1 MLSFG
6 RSLEKVDGASI
17 DVFLLINVHSMIP
30 GHQKKIMLA
39 IDRLKRITSGT
50 KRLSSIEPR
59 HASIEMLEPP
69 PPAPPIGRWSG
80 EISAL
85 PPHMYDG
92 GLGLGAK
99 PKKSPSGDS
108 ISTTGSGG
116 SGSSQGSG
124 EMRAVPLPRDD
135 AGMAGAIPYTRQN
148 SNNSVGHQTDV
159 IAIQV
164 KRQARSSTS
173 EETKDISGIPITYHS
188 FQGQMGKGGP
198 AEYVPPPHQ
207 MSTSDPGV
215 STMPT
220 VPLKVHPKPKLV
232 TMAVAKVKRSSRESS
247 PDTEMEKHESE
258 CNSDGNKTPP
268 VMSTS
273 VAAIAAMMEQSG
285 EVYTGGAVKKSGV
298 TGALVDT
305 SKQLRVETKEHIY
318 DQPQVGTASHSP
330 NAAAA
335 PHSPKP
341 QVMPKPASPLHVAT
355 HHDPSTPSSGSPTG
369 RSKKAP
375 PPPPKRTHSIRS
387 DTAPITKVDSGPAFS
402 VTTTASVTASH
413 GNIIHGGN
421 ASTSSGGAAIGSVPK
436 PQVPSNVSKQPVAA
450 ASKQPVPVPN
460 SHKQPP
466 PVLEKPP
473 AQTQAFAS
481 CVKSLSERFGK
492 KSEME
497 GSQESLSSD
506 SDEFPPP
513 PPPIAMDIIT
523 PKIHNYG
530 IPSRMDTHMSTHTK
544 DYLVHS
550 HQPSHPKDYSFQNRL
565 KQPHPHAHPA
575 AESPEPHVL
584 PASASSSKRTSPAR
598 DVHAGSLPP
607 ERAKATEPNL
617 YTSNLVDKRSEST
630 TSFESTA
637 SSSSTD
643 SNTLPFANENVGTIK
658 QRAAVNKPSII
669 QTFDSVENQRNINV
683 NVSLFEDSNIYRTNI
698 SSGASMNSAHTAA
711 TSVNRSGTSSAG
723 IPSGAQNVQ
732 VVGNVGVSRTVA
744 AGIPQGMASA
754 SSRQGPPASI
764 PKLPQGN
771 QSLSDGKY
779 FFKII
784 SKHLCAH

>member
-1 MLSFG
+1 
-6 RSLEKVDGASI
+6 
-17 DVFLLINVHSMIP
+17 
-30 GHQKKIMLA
+30 
-39 IDRLKRITSGT
+39 
-50 KRLSSIEPR
+50 
-59 HASIEMLEPP
+59 
-69 PPAPPIGRWSG
+69 
-80 EISAL
+80 
-85 PPHMYDG
+85 
-92 GLGLGAK
+92 
-99 PKKSPSGDS
+99 
-108 ISTTGSGG
+108 
-116 SGSSQGSG
+116 
-124 EMRAVPLPRDD
+124 
-135 AGMAGAIPYTRQN
+135 
-148 SNNSVGHQTDV
+148 
-159 IAIQV
+159 
-164 KRQARSSTS
+164 
-173 EETKDISGIPITYHS
+173 
-188 FQGQMGKGGP
+188 MGKGGP

-413 GNIIHGGN
+413 GNIIHG
-421 ASTSSGGAAIGSVPK
+421 
-436 PQVPSNVSKQPVAA
+436 

-669 QTFDSVENQRNINV
+669 QTFDSVEKPA
-683 NVSLFEDSNIYRTNI
+683 TNI

-771 QSLSDGKY
+771 QSLSDGSVRPPVPSRKPSQAPVLPSEEQQLQRQPLSRSHSQQDHQQQQQRPPSQQMTETLVTDTESNMVPPRVETGNVLSDIDNMLQDLTDELDAML
-779 FFKII
+779 KEET
-784 SKHLCAH
+784 SA